1 MHMLIWLTEIFKT
14 EALSQLNG
22 DLSGSGSA
30 DDQKSNQTEA
40 SNSTLGGEDD
50 VPQDSGKQN
59 QTEGNMAFYCHSNLQ
74 DEVNNVA
81 GYN

>member
-74 DEVNNVA
+74 DEVSNVA
-81 GYN
+81 GYK

>member
-1 MHMLIWLTEIFKT
+1 MLIWLTEIFKT

-22 DLSGSGSA
+22 DLSGSGSV

-74 DEVNNVA
+74 DEVSNVA
-81 GYN
+81 GYK